1 MLMAEANIYWN
12 REDYDTVERL
22 FKQSAEFCSVH
33 DVWRLN
39 LAHVFFIQDTKYN
52 EAIHYYETI
61 LRKNMNNLLG
71 LTAIVIAN
79 LCVSYI
85 MVEKNDQA
93 EEIIRNL
100 EEAEVRAFE
109 ENPDKQQYHLC
120 TVNLV
125 IGTLY
130 CSKGNY
136 EFGIGRIIK
145 SFDPYQKKL
154 GPDTWYYAK
163 RCFLSLIEKMAKKK
177 VLNIPDR
184 TVIEMLD
191 FLENCEQYGKEIMTN
206 LQPLA
211 PQDTK
216 TIAEEARILKR
227 MFIRLRD

>member
-1 MLMAEANIYWN
+1 M
-12 REDYDTVERL
+12 
-22 FKQSAEFCSVH
+22 H

-93 EEIIRNL
+93 EDIIRNL

-109 ENPDKQQYHLC
+109 ENPEKQQYHLC

-125 IGTLY
+125 IGT
-130 CSKGNY
+130 
-136 EFGIGRIIK
+136 
-145 SFDPYQKKL
+145 
-154 GPDTWYYAK
+154 
-163 RCFLSLIEKMAKKK
+163 
-177 VLNIPDR
+177 
-184 TVIEMLD
+184 
-191 FLENCEQYGKEIMTN
+191 
-206 LQPLA
+206 
-211 PQDTK
+211 
-216 TIAEEARILKR
+216 
-227 MFIRLRD
+227 

>member
-1 MLMAEANIYWN
+1 
-12 REDYDTVERL
+12 
-22 FKQSAEFCSVH
+22 
-33 DVWRLN
+33 
-39 LAHVFFIQDTKYN
+39 
-52 EAIHYYETI
+52 
-61 LRKNMNNLLG
+61 
-71 LTAIVIAN
+71 
-79 LCVSYI
+79 

-93 EEIIRNL
+93 EDIIRNL

-163 RCFLSLIEKMAKKK
+163 RCFLSLIEKMTKNK

-184 TVIEMLD
+184 TIIEVLD
-191 FLENCEQYGKEIMTN
+191 FLENCEQYGKEINTN
-206 LQPLA
+206 LQPI
-211 PQDTK
+211 PGDNVK
-216 TIAEEARILKR
+216 TICEESRIIKR
-227 MFIRLRD
+227 MFIKLRD